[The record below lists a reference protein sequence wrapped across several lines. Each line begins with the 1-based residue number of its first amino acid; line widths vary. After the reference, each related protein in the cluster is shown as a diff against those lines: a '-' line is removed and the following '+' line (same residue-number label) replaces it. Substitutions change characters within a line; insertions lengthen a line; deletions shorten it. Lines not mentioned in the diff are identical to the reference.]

1 MEREIQAMTDN
12 MITFDDAAEL
22 AAVMCLASDDGECY
36 VAAALY
42 EDAAELLQELLSID
56 GTNIDF
62 IELEPYE
69 YSHYDREFY
78 IAVLPETRTICC
90 EKAYHDGVYSY
101 TDADL
106 LLVQEDVSSKLI
118 QNIDDEDYLI
128 YNIGYDEEEFDED
141 SEDENEITMDME
153 SIIKMFF
160 NVDDPEDDIMDRLMA
175 DAIENA
181 EIVKNIDG
189 DILHVNIDI
198 YDILNYIHGE
208 DDE

>member
-1 MEREIQAMTDN
+1 MIDN
-12 MITFDDAAEL
+12 MVTFDDAAEL

-42 EDAAELLQELLSID
+42 EDAADLLKELLSID

-69 YSHYDREFY
+69 FSHYDKEFY
-78 IAVLPETRTICC
+78 IAVLPDTRAICC
-90 EKAYHDGVYSY
+90 EKAYVDGAYSY
-101 TDADL
+101 TDADI

-118 QNIDDEDYLI
+118 QNIDDEHYLI
-128 YNIGYDEEEFDED
+128 YNTGYED
-141 SEDENEITMDME
+141 DLDNDSSNDADITMDME
-153 SIIKMFF
+153 SIIKLFF
-160 NVDDPEDDIMDRLMA
+160 DVDDPDDDIVDHLMA

-189 DILHVNIDI
+189 EIIHVNIDI
-198 YDILNYIHGE
+198 YDILNYMYGE